1 MAKNA
6 CLDISSFIQPL
17 SDNFRAVN
25 KNWQN
30 VHSAL
35 RKKKKIIY
43 IICSAGNKLSLFSV
57 SPQR

>member
-6 CLDISSFIQPL
+6 YLDISSFIQPL

-35 RKKKKIIY
+35 RKKKIIY